1 MQERIYFN
9 SRHWNHIRNLVEE
22 GVELR
27 KIIDFYNQFP
37 LTLDQ
42 LPMRSCFVER
52 YQEIAQEL
60 QALPE
65 ELARRWIGAKTK
77 LIENK
82 VYPYNK

>member
-9 SRHWNHIRNLVEE
+9 SRHWNRIRNLVEE
-22 GVELR
+22 GAELR
-27 KIIDFYNQFP
+27 KIIDSYNQFP

-52 YQEIAQEL
+52 YHEIAQEL
-60 QALPE
+60 HALPE
-65 ELARRWIGAKTK
+65 ELARRWEGAKTK